1 MRRGWVV
8 MAACLQWGC
17 GACAE
22 EEAMLQERVLPPIE
36 GGEESAEALAQAWFE
51 AIAMDD
57 PLSID
62 GLVLST
68 EQLDLIVDCG
78 DEAERAGLIESQID
92 LSARLETTVSTVAA
106 ELIAAGERIE
116 LDRARANSS
125 TELAVGA
132 SYQDCVLLR
141 PVTRHQVRSFA
152 QRIDSEGRRS
162 RVLRLAAALE
172 VDGHWFWT
180 GVPSSVSSGGG
191 SPKPI
196 TPNKSTTVGPIIKGR
211 APIIVS
217 PGSSR
222 SSETGQ
228 KPIPLRPAPAP

>member
-22 EEAMLQERVLPPIE
+22 EEAIMQELVLPPIE
-36 GGEESAEALAQAWFE
+36 GGEESAEALAQAWFT

-57 PLSID
+57 PRSTGSLALSI
-62 GLVLST
+62 
-68 EQLDLIVDCG
+68 EQLELVVDCG
-78 DEAERAGLIESQID
+78 DEAKRARLIESQTD
-92 LSARLETTVSTVAA
+92 LSGRLETTVSTVAA
-106 ELIAAGERIE
+106 ELRAAGERLE
-116 LDRARANSS
+116 LDRARSNSS
-125 TELAVGA
+125 TQLGAGA

-152 QRIDSEGRRS
+152 QRIDSEGKRS

-180 GVPSSVSSGGG
+180 GVPSSVSSGRG

-196 TPNKSTTVGPIIKGR
+196 KPNKSTTVGPIIKGR

-217 PGSSR
+217 PGSS
-222 SSETGQ
+222 SSPETGQ
-228 KPIPLRPAPAP
+228 KPTPLRPVPAQ